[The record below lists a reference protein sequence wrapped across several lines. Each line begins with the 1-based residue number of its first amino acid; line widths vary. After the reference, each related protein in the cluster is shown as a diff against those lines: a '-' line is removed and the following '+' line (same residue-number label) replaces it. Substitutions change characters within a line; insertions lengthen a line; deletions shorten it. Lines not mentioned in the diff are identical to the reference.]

1 MALSDGSL
9 AVAEC
14 PEEDDWES
22 AAEGPEL
29 DNLPQNA
36 VEDVSG
42 PNASAMPL
50 VKLVAGDDAAEIC
63 LMYIRCV
70 IWLSIIPPQ

>member
-22 AAEGPEL
+22 AAEGPGL

-36 VEDVSG
+36 VEDVSV
-42 PNASAMPL
+42 PSMPL
-50 VKLVAGDDAAEIC
+50 VKMVAEDSGGEIS
-63 LMYIRCV
+63 LTYIRCL
-70 IWLSIIPPQ
+70 IWLPRTLPQ